1 MSGTQRAIENIHV
14 AAMTAHPRLVEVDT
28 KKLRFFVKIVELG
41 SLTRA
46 ADALHIAQSALSQQ
60 LVALEREVGARLLSR
75 SSRGV
80 AVTPAGQTLYRY
92 GQLILRQYQQ
102 AIAEIKS
109 TGELL
114 RGDVSIGFTTGTA
127 SMVSLP
133 LLADVRSQFP
143 GITLCLHEG
152 LSGSVIEML
161 MNNRLDMAML
171 YCDRPLKG
179 VNCKPLLVE
188 TLYLVS
194 KIDQSGQGEETE
206 TVPVS
211 SLSDRPL
218 ILPSRSHAL
227 RSQVDAAFSEC
238 GIAPHVIAEV
248 DSLNT
253 IVGAA
258 EQGIAAAILP
268 RSVVRDRAAAFK
280 VQRLVDPEITRT
292 IALCVPQ
299 SVGMSTTIEVVHA
312 NLIRVVD
319 RLLASDAWPG
329 VRRVVA

>member
-1 MSGTQRAIENIHV
+1 
-14 AAMTAHPRLVEVDT
+14 
-28 KKLRFFVKIVELG
+28 
-41 SLTRA
+41 
-46 ADALHIAQSALSQQ
+46 
-60 LVALEREVGARLLSR
+60 
-75 SSRGV
+75 
-80 AVTPAGQTLYRY
+80 
-92 GQLILRQYQQ
+92 
-102 AIAEIKS
+102 
-109 TGELL
+109 
-114 RGDVSIGFTTGTA
+114 
-127 SMVSLP
+127 
-133 LLADVRSQFP
+133 
-143 GITLCLHEG
+143 
-152 LSGSVIEML
+152 ML

>member
-1 MSGTQRAIENIHV
+1 
-14 AAMTAHPRLVEVDT
+14 MTAYPRLVEVDT

-80 AVTPAGQTLYRY
+80 AVTPAGKTLYRY

-194 KIDQSGQGEETE
+194 KIDQSGQGEET
-206 TVPVS
+206 VPVS

-280 VQRLVDPEITRT
+280 VQRLVDPEVTRT

-299 SVGMSTTIEVVHA
+299 SVGMSTTIEVVYA

>member
-1 MSGTQRAIENIHV
+1 M
-14 AAMTAHPRLVEVDT
+14 DT

-102 AIAEIKS
+102 AITEIQS

-133 LLADVRSQFP
+133 LLTDIRSQFP
-143 GITLCLHEG
+143 GITLCLHES

-194 KIDQSGQGEETE
+194 RIDHGKPAGEPDTIS
-206 TVPVS
+206 VS
-211 SLSDRPL
+211 SLPDRPL

-227 RSQVDAAFSEC
+227 RTQVDAAFSKC
-238 GIAPHVIAEV
+238 GIAPHVVAEV

-268 RSVVRDRAAAFK
+268 RSVVRDRVADFN
-280 VQRLVDPEITRT
+280 VQRLVDPEMTRT

-299 SVGMSTTIEVVHA
+299 SVGMSATIEVVYA
-312 NLIRVVD
+312 NLINVVD

-329 VRRVVA
+329 VRRVEV